1 MSLVIYSI
9 LMEKDMTVGSPL
21 KLLLG
26 FTIPLFLGNL
36 CQQVYSMVDT
46 IVVGRFVGVDA
57 LAALG
62 SVGGFSFMV
71 VGFSIGLGNGFAVI
85 VSQAFGAKDE
95 RLMKKSFAMSLILS
109 LIIGSI
115 ISIVFALF
123 SKILLKLVNTPANIL
138 DMANDYIFVIYIGLL
153 TNIYYNIFASI

>member
-21 KLLLG
+21 KLLRR
-26 FTIPLFLGNL
+26 FTIARFLGNRF
-36 CQQVYSMVDT
+36 QQVYSMVDT

-62 SVGGFSFMV
+62 SVGGFAFMV

-95 RLMKKSFAMSLILS
+95 RLMKKSFAMS
-109 LIIGSI
+109 
-115 ISIVFALF
+115 
-123 SKILLKLVNTPANIL
+123 
-138 DMANDYIFVIYIGLL
+138 
-153 TNIYYNIFASI
+153 